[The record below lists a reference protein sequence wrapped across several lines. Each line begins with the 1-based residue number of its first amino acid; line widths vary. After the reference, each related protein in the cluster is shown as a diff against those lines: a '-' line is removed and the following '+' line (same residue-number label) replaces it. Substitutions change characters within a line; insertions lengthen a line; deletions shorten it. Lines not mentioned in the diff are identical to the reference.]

1 MGPSGGGKVK
11 KLTAHFMI
19 LTALVVFAFAP
30 AAFADIISGTA
41 GDGFRTWGTTDL
53 SSQSGFPY
61 WNNVSGDLCS
71 PSPCSGTHKDN
82 IGFILTNTGNA
93 GGTLSSPP
101 GAIPFWG
108 GSFTSGI
115 AAGGAADPN
124 FLFVK
129 NSTGGAAVL
138 KAEVTARTTN
148 NAFGWFDIA
157 TPTVL
162 HPIFGGATAVG
173 TSASF
178 APSSNYGFYFTTC
191 EAGSPSCTSLVV
203 WETEGSHNHFLGSN
217 TLVDTSDQHFAVFQE
232 TTTPGSEVYWLG
244 MEDLRFGAPSDRDY
258 NDMVVRIAYQGGFI
272 PPTAVPE
279 PSSMMLLGSGLLV
292 VSIGIA
298 VRRRV
303 FNR

>member
-1 MGPSGGGKVK
+1 MK
-11 KLTAHFMI
+11 KLTAHLMI
-19 LTALVVFAFAP
+19 LTAFVAFSFAP
-30 AAFADIISGTA
+30 AAFADTISGTA

-124 FLFVK
+124 FFFVK
-129 NSTGGAAVL
+129 NSTGGGAGL
-138 KAEVTARTTN
+138 KAEVTARTAN

-157 TPTVL
+157 TPFVL
-162 HPIFGGATAVG
+162 HPIFAAGIAVG
-173 TSASF
+173 ASASF
-178 APSSNYGFYFTTC
+178 TPSTNYGFYFTTC
-191 EAGSPSCTSLVV
+191 EAGNCSDLVV
-203 WETEGSHNHFLGSN
+203 WETEASNNHHFTGN
-217 TLVDTSDQHFAVFQE
+217 GTLDTSDQHFTAFRQTATV
-232 TTTPGSEVYWLG
+232 GSEVYWLG

-258 NDMVVRIAYQGGFI
+258 NDMVVRVEYQGAPI

-298 VRRRV
+298 LRRRV
-303 FNR
+303 FTR